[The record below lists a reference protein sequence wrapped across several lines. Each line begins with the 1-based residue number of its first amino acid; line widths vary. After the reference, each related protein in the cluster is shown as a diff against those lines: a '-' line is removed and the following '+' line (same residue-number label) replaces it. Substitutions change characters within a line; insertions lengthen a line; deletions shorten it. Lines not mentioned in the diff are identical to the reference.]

1 MTSKEDLVRVYMEE
15 IKALRKENEK
25 IKNKLQEVEAHLEIK
40 NNIYEDR

>member
-15 IKALRKENEK
+15 IKALRKENEN

-40 NNIYEDR
+40 NNTYEDR